1 MRDLAILFVHLL
13 TTIARLM
20 CPGGA
25 RAVVAESLLLKHQ
38 LVVLNRGRKRATNLR
53 PMDRVM
59 VGLCTLFIH
68 PSRLLRVAVVLRPST
83 LPALRGLM
91 QLIPETARCYGV
103 IDATDSAQ
111 NVDAGLRY
119 LKTLQSQSGRLDH
132 LIIGADMATS
142 LASLGFF

>member
-1 MRDLAILFVHLL
+1 MAKRRYVETVDSENVDHRISLDKIVGSRFE
-13 TTIARLM
+13 RR
-20 CPGGA
+20 CGGS
-25 RAVVAESLLLKHQ
+25 RSIVA
-38 LVVLNRGRKRATNLR
+38 
-53 PMDRVM
+53 
-59 VGLCTLFIH
+59 
-68 PSRLLRVAVVLRPST
+68 
-83 LPALRGLM
+83 ALRGLM